1 MSKELHKILQ
11 AREERAEKRGII
23 ATASR
28 ASVSL
33 SLNIPSYPKHNQL
46 CRDIFPWIVEEL
58 KIHLLAHRVD
68 LGVEET
74 IIDEAGLLYLV
85 TMEESI
91 DLRSLKIITE
101 DFEANHAVSRIL
113 DVDVYDEK
121 AKPVSSGKKKP
132 CIICN
137 DRAAVECMR
146 ARRHEYQELRDK
158 MFTMLEVYKTQH
170 KAMEVSEKLS
180 ELCSR
185 ALLYEVSLSPKPGL
199 VDYFD
204 SGAHRDMNY
213 YSFLN
218 STAALA
224 PLWKDF
230 ALAAWKDGPNLSTA
244 LSQIRVLGLKAEQR
258 MFAATRNV
266 NTQKGLIFLLGIGVF
281 SVSYLIKNHQEL
293 SDQNIRYCIREICQ
307 DIVNTELTTSSKKQ
321 ASHGEKTFKK
331 YGVKGAGARYEAQ
344 EGFPIVFET
353 ALPFL
358 EQHQEKLN
366 FQDKEAMEEL
376 LSQTLLNII
385 SKTNDSN
392 VLYRK
397 GSEIAEKLKKLASE
411 AIDKKDNYNK
421 LATFCSEQQISP
433 GGSADMLAVTLFF
446 YYVKQEID

>member
-1 MSKELHKILQ
+1 MSSELHKILQ
-11 AREERAEKRGII
+11 AREERAQKRSEILAGSI
-23 ATASR
+23 

-33 SLNIPSYPKHNQL
+33 SLNIPSYPKHNAL
-46 CRDIFPWIVEEL
+46 CRQVFPWIVEEL

-68 LGVEET
+68 LGMEEMIT
-74 IIDEAGLLYLV
+74 DKAGLLYLV
-85 TMEESI
+85 AIEKSD
-91 DLRSLKIITE
+91 DLKSLKNITE
-101 DFEANHAVSRIL
+101 SFESNHSVSRIL
-113 DVDVYDEK
+113 DVDVYDEQ

-132 CIICN
+132 CIICK
-137 DRAAVECMR
+137 DCSAVECMR
-146 ARRHEYQELRDK
+146 EQRHDYEELRVK
-158 MFTMLEVYKTQH
+158 MFSMLEGYQVRH
-170 KAMEVSEKLS
+170 RAMEVSEKLS

-199 VDYFD
+199 VDYYD
-204 SGAHRDMNY
+204 SGSHKDMNY

-230 ALAAWKDGPNLSTA
+230 ALAAWKEKTNLSTA
-244 LSQIRVLGLKAEQR
+244 LTQIRVLGLKAEQR
-258 MFAATRNV
+258 MFSATRQV

-281 SVSYLIKNHQEL
+281 SVSYLIKNNQEL
-293 SDQNIRYCIREICQ
+293 NDLNIRNCIREICQ
-307 DIVNTELTTSSKKQ
+307 DLVNTELTASSKKQ
-321 ASHGEKTFKK
+321 ASHGEKTFLK
-331 YGVKGAGARYEAQ
+331 YGIKGAGARYEAQ
-344 EGFPIVFET
+344 EGFPVVFEN

-358 EQHQEKLN
+358 EQHQEKLD
-366 FQDKEAMEEL
+366 FQDKEAMGEV

-385 SKTNDSN
+385 SNTNDSN

-421 LATFCSEQQISP
+421 LATFCREQQISP

-446 YYVKQEID
+446 YDVKQEID

>member
-1 MSKELHKILQ
+1 MSSELHKILQ

-23 ATASR
+23 AAASK

-33 SLNIPSYPKHNQL
+33 SLNIPSYPKHTPL
-46 CRDIFPWIVEEL
+46 CCDVFPRIVEEL
-58 KIHLLAHRVD
+58 KIHLLAHRVK
-68 LGVEET
+68 LGMEET

-91 DLRSLKIITE
+91 DLKSLKIITE
-101 DFEANHAVSRIL
+101 DFEVHHAVSRIL
-113 DVDVYDEK
+113 DVDVYDEQ

-132 CIICN
+132 CIICK
-137 DRAAVECMR
+137 DSAAVECMR
-146 ARRHEYQELRDK
+146 EGRHEYQELRDK
-158 MFTMLEVYKTQH
+158 MFSMLEAYKNQH
-170 KAMEVSEKLS
+170 KALEVSEKLS

-230 ALAAWKDGPNLSTA
+230 ALAAWKKDVDLSTA

-258 MFAATRNV
+258 MFAATRKV

-281 SVSYLIKNHQEL
+281 SVSHLLKNHQEL
-293 SDQNIRYCIREICQ
+293 SDQNIRNCIRVICQ
-307 DIVNTELTTSSKKQ
+307 DMVNTELTASSKTQ
-321 ASHGEKTFKK
+321 ASHGEKTFQK

-344 EGFPIVFET
+344 EGFPVVFET

-358 EQHQEKLN
+358 EQHQEKLD
-366 FQDKEAMEEL
+366 FQDREAMGDV

-397 GSEIAEKLKKLASE
+397 GSEIAENLKKLASE

-446 YYVKQEID
+446 YYVKQEIV